1 MGDIEH
7 QMSRSPERSEGTAT
21 VSSIRVL
28 LVDDQEIVRQGLTT
42 ILKYAPGIEVS
53 GCAGDGEEA
62 VALARTLRPDVV
74 LMDLK
79 MPRLGGIPAT
89 RRICAELPDTQ
100 VIILTTYDTDD
111 LVFEGIKAGAKGYL
125 LKDAASETL
134 VEAIRGVVRGE
145 SRIDHSVARKVLNE
159 FQRLATQAPTPKP
172 VLDRQDEGQPR
183 WHIIEP
189 LTPREEEVLH
199 LLVEGL
205 SNKEIGARL
214 HLTEGTI
221 KNYVSN
227 IIAKLQANDR
237 THAVVTALRRG
248 LVDLGEYGRAPA

>member
-1 MGDIEH
+1 M
-7 QMSRSPERSEGTAT
+7 
-21 VSSIRVL
+21 SSIRVL
-28 LVDDQEIVRQGLTT
+28 LVDDQQIVRQGLAT
-42 ILKYAPGIEVS
+42 ILKYAPGIEVV
-53 GCAGDGEEA
+53 GQAGDGQEA
-62 VALARTLRPDVV
+62 IAMVRDLKPDVV

-89 RRICAELPDTQ
+89 RQICLEFTDTSI
-100 VIILTTYDTDD
+100 IILTTYDTDD

-125 LKDAASETL
+125 LKDVTAETL
-134 VEAIRGVVRGE
+134 VEAIQGAMRGE
-145 SRIDHSVARKVLNE
+145 SQLDPSVARKVLGE
-159 FQRLATQAPTPKP
+159 FQRLAAQPPGRPAKAATDNLP
-172 VLDRQDEGQPR
+172 V
-183 WHIIEP
+183 EP

-214 HLTEGTI
+214 HLSEGTV
-221 KNYVSN
+221 KNYVSA

-248 LVDLGEYGRAPA
+248 LVKL

>member
-1 MGDIEH
+1 M
-7 QMSRSPERSEGTAT
+7 
-21 VSSIRVL
+21 SSIRVL

-42 ILKYAPGIEVS
+42 ILKYAPGIEVV
-53 GCAGDGEEA
+53 GQAGDGEEA
-62 VALARTLRPDVV
+62 VIIARTLRPDVV

-89 RRICAELPDTQ
+89 RRISAELPDTQ

-134 VEAIRGVVRGE
+134 VEAIRGVMRGE
-145 SRIDHSVARKVLNE
+145 SRIDPSVARKVLNE
-159 FQRLATQAPTPKP
+159 FQRLTTEAPARRPM
-172 VLDRQDEGQPR
+172 LDTQDEL
-183 WHIIEP
+183 IIEP

-214 HLTEGTI
+214 HLTEGTV

-227 IIAKLQANDR
+227 VIAKLQANDR
-237 THAVVTALRRG
+237 THAVVLAIKRG
-248 LVDLGEYGRAPA
+248 LLDL

>member
-1 MGDIEH
+1 M
-7 QMSRSPERSEGTAT
+7 
-21 VSSIRVL
+21 SSIRVL

-42 ILKYAPGIEVS
+42 ILKYAPGIEVV
-53 GCAGDGEEA
+53 GQAGDGKEA
-62 VALARTLRPDVV
+62 VDLARSLRPDVV

-111 LVFEGIKAGAKGYL
+111 LVFEGVKVGAKGYL
-125 LKDAASETL
+125 LKDAAGETL
-134 VEAIRGVVRGE
+134 IEAIRGVMRGE
-145 SRIDHSVARKVLNE
+145 SQLDPGVARKVLGE
-159 FQRLATQAPTPKP
+159 FQRLAAQSPARPAKAPP
-172 VLDRQDEGQPR
+172 DDAASSSIRSG
-183 WHIIEP
+183 IIEP

-221 KNYVSN
+221 KNYVST

-248 LVDLGEYGRAPA
+248 LVDLGE